1 MPDPCTGRP
10 SPLPLSPKGRGE
22 FTCIAMTDPIA
33 EAKAA
38 LRHQAMER
46 RIAAAAEA
54 GPRAREAIRDNAL
67 PVLAA
72 GPGATVS
79 GFWPM
84 RHEID
89 PRPLLEAV
97 HAAGAACCLP
107 VVEGK
112 AVPLVFR
119 RWAPG
124 DALEPG
130 PFGTREPMAG
140 APAATPT
147 HLLVPLLVFDRRGF
161 RLGYGGGYYDRT
173 LAGLRTRGHVLA
185 VGLAYA
191 AQEVEAVP
199 HDDLDAPLD
208 WVVTEAEALYMGD
221 IRTARTP

>member
-1 MPDPCTGRP
+1 
-10 SPLPLSPKGRGE
+10 
-22 FTCIAMTDPIA
+22 MTAGIP

-38 LRHQAMER
+38 LRHAAMDR
-46 RIAAAAEA
+46 RIEAAAAA
-54 GPRAREAIRDNAL
+54 GADAGHRMRDNAL
-67 PVLAA
+67 SVLAP
-72 GPGATVS
+72 GPEAVVS

-89 PRPLLEAV
+89 PRPLLEAA

-119 RWAPG
+119 RWEP
-124 DALEPG
+124 DDSLEPG
-130 PFGTREPMAG
+130 PFGTREPHPDAETM
-140 APAATPT
+140 TPT

-173 LAGLRTRGHVLA
+173 IAGLRLRGSVVA
-185 VGLAYA
+185 VGVAYA

-199 HDDLDAPLD
+199 HDDLDARLD
-208 WVVTEAEALYMGD
+208 WVVTEAEAIYIGD
-221 IRTARTP
+221 NPTARIP